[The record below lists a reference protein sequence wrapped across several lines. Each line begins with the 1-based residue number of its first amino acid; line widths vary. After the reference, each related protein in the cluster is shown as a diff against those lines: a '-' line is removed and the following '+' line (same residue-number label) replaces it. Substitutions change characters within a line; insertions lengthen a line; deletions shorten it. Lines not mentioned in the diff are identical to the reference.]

1 MIKALI
7 GVFLY
12 FLGLLG
18 YNGTLRRMGVSPY
31 LAWIT
36 AMLVQILMLYIFAMT
51 GNLNLGIQLVTYFG
65 IGLLILWFG
74 LSFWHRGRLKFEG
87 IHLFDFWMVGLG
99 LATGQVL
106 LNSPL
111 VHYDNFSHWAVM
123 VKFMTFTGHL
133 PGAADKLI
141 SFTSYPP
148 ATALFITQFVHWAG
162 FSDGTMLLGQFILIW
177 GAAYAIFAGL
187 RDRSRALT
195 GFALCFTLAIS
206 FVFNV
211 AIRLNNLLVDYV
223 LPIITIAALVGIF
236 AYRKRPRL
244 LCAHTA
250 LFVAVLLLVK
260 NSATFFVVM
269 IGIYFLY
276 ILITNSQGHWYRRLI
291 ETPIRLLGTLLIAA
305 LPFMWWEWHV
315 KHTFTVSKH
324 QISTQAYAKQ
334 LNGESH
340 QALFKIGHKF
350 LEQILSLNSLSTKG
364 ILLINVVLIIA
375 WFVIRLRAHRPNKLL
390 GMVLLLD
397 LVFIAYY
404 GSLFGMY
411 ILSMPYAEAILLD
424 GFERY
429 MASIVILNLFIAA
442 IALVRAIDQSL
453 FEQNFQ
459 KRNTQ
464 AFRSAA
470 TKNMYQVSTLV
481 TGFFAITMMYSE
493 ITGTKFTNK
502 MNHNTLPLQ
511 IQRISKPWSHL
522 NHKKVLIVD
531 PEAVDVNDYYAGYV
545 GRYYYFTD
553 QAIGQEN
560 FMMTPKAFKKTLATY
575 DYVAIPETHRTF
587 TVLTQKVYHQH
598 VVTGLF
604 KITPHGLKR
613 LH

>member
-1 MIKALI
+1 MSAWI
-7 GVFLY
+7 GFILY
-12 FLGLLG
+12 AIGLLG
-18 YNGTLRRMGVSPY
+18 YNGTLRRLGVSPY

-36 AMLVQILMLYIFAMT
+36 AMLVQILMLYGFAMT
-51 GNLNLGIQLVTYFG
+51 GWLNLGIQLVTVLG
-65 IGLLILWFG
+65 IGLAILWVG
-74 LSFWHRGRLKFEG
+74 LSFFRKAQLKFEG

-99 LATGQVL
+99 IVTGHALWQ
-106 LNSPL
+106 SPL

-123 VKFMTFTGHL
+123 VKFMVFTGRL
-133 PGAADKLI
+133 PGAKDQLI

-148 ATALFITQFVHWAG
+148 ATALFITQFVHWVG
-162 FSDGTMLLGQFILIW
+162 FSDGAMLVAQFILIW
-177 GAAYAIFAGL
+177 GSAYAIFAGL

-195 GFALCFTLAIS
+195 SFALCFTLAIS

-236 AYRKRPRL
+236 VYRKRPLL
-244 LCAHTA
+244 LCAHVA
-250 LFVAVLLLVK
+250 LFCGTLLLVK

-269 IGIYFLY
+269 IGVYFLY
-276 ILITNSQGHWYRRLI
+276 ILITNHHWRWRRLL
-291 ETPIRLLGTLLIAA
+291 TVPIQFLMTLGVGA
-305 LPFMWWEWHV
+305 LPFAWWEWHV

-340 QALFKIGHKF
+340 QALIKIGHKF
-350 LEQILSLNSLSTKG
+350 LTQILSLNSLSTKG
-364 ILLINVVLIIA
+364 ILLINVTLILT
-375 WFVIRLRAHRPNKLL
+375 WLFIRFRQHQRNDLL
-390 GMVLLLD
+390 GMAVLLD
-397 LVFIAYY
+397 VIFIAYY

-429 MASIVILNLFIAA
+429 MASIVILNLFIGA
-442 IALVRAIDQSL
+442 IALVRVLDRQQ

-464 AFRSAA
+464 AFKSAT
-470 TKNMYQVSTLV
+470 TKNIYQMATLV

-511 IQRISKPWSHL
+511 MTRVSKQWHHL
-522 NHKKVLIVD
+522 NHRKVLIVD
-531 PEAVDVNDYYAGYV
+531 PKVVDVNDYYAGYV
-545 GRYYYFTD
+545 GRYWYFTD
-553 QAIGQEN
+553 KAVGQEN
-560 FMMTPKAFKKTLATY
+560 FMMTPKVFKQTIENY
-575 DYVAIPETHRTF
+575 QYVAIPETHRTF
-587 TVLTQKVYHQH
+587 TVLTKKTFHQH

-604 KITPHGLKR
+604 KVTKNKLIRMH
-613 LH
+613 